1 MVWPTKKPPGGFV
14 EKPASGIPARGA
26 GWGGAAQGEGKAW
39 TKDDYPS
46 NAAKAGGRAAA
57 QTAREVAKAH
67 AVAMAELMLQIANDP
82 AAPMP
87 TRLDA
92 ANKLIERAEGKAI
105 AAVDMTSKGE
115 RMGYV
120 IPAPPEAEDATAW
133 ATQHKPN

>member
-1 MVWPTKKPPGGFV
+1 MTWPTYKPPGGYV

-26 GWGGAAQGEGKAW
+26 GWGGAARGEGKAW
-39 TKDDYPS
+39 TKDAYPS

-92 ANKLIERAEGKAI
+92 ANKLIERAEGKATTMIGGDAEVGPVKTVI
-105 AAVDMTSKGE
+105 AW
-115 RMGYV
+115 
-120 IPAPPEAEDATAW
+120 EDGA
-133 ATQHKPN
+133 